1 MEQSYC
7 AYYKLNK
14 LQIVASV
21 PFFRKWNRMER
32 LVKMERME
40 RMERLERMEHKTE

>member
-14 LQIVASV
+14 SQKVASV
-21 PFFRKWNRMER
+21 PFFRKWNEWNTKFNKI
-32 LVKMERME
+32 KMEHLYRSYNE
-40 RMERLERMEHKTE
+40 QQRL